1 MKRWL
6 FLFFILTISTL
17 ITAQDLKP
25 PRDNYFFLGFGLPI
39 VNVRDEA
46 HSQLK
51 YRGLAPIFRFG
62 FENINGDFV
71 SRITVST
78 AFGRAKPKTK
88 PKPDRILSG
97 MDISNIQFN
106 YAYYT
111 LINTYSNKNWNQYL
125 GGAATVT
132 LDLRSYSLP
141 SNNLLGY
148 QINFSLNAGGFVQK
162 QSNQKNRFNYEIF
175 TPLLSYSLRPTY
187 LGMLP
192 IKGSDMNPWAIFSN
206 GKIVTVNKL
215 FRLYNRFSFDQQ
227 LKPYRAHRLFYS
239 WDFHSNTVSKPLK
252 SVMGGFAYETLFKL

>member
-6 FLFFILTISTL
+6 FASFFGAISILL
-17 ITAQDLKP
+17 RAQDLKP
-25 PRDNYFFLGFGLPI
+25 PHDNYLFLGFAVPL
-39 VNVRDEA
+39 VTLRDEA

-51 YRGLAPIFRFG
+51 YRGLAPTVRVG

-71 SRITVST
+71 SRLTIS
-78 AFGRAKPKTK
+78 AALGRAKPKTK
-88 PKPDRILSG
+88 PKPERMLSG

-106 YAYYT
+106 YTYYT
-111 LINTYSNKNWNQYL
+111 ILNTYSKKDWNQYL
-125 GGAATVT
+125 GGAVTVT

-162 QSNQKNRFNYEIF
+162 LVNDKNSINYEVF

-192 IKGSDMNPWAIFSN
+192 IKGSDMNPLTIFSN
-206 GKIVTVNKL
+206 GKIVTVDKL
-215 FRLYNRFSFDQQ
+215 FRLYNRFSVDQQ
-227 LKPYRAHRLFYS
+227 IKPYRAHRLFYS
-239 WDFHSNTVSKPLK
+239 WDFHSNTVIKPLK
-252 SVMGGFAYETLFKL
+252 SVMGGFGYEALFKL